1 MGPRF
6 RSRFV
11 RDVIDALERSD
22 ASVPMRLAARLIPRL
37 MRSLSDHVY
46 NAPDPRS
53 TMPLGDAEELFLGI
67 DAALGDGS
75 GKVLEAA
82 GFVLGSRL
90 LSHRGSVVVPGDVVR
105 TIARLR
111 TPVELPYEGVRV
123 VFDVTE
129 TDVGFELALGVL
141 GNPRSTR
148 ILRHLCVGYVKA
160 AYTFGQNRNPD
171 ELRLFAD
178 VIGDRASISG
188 RFKQPSM
195 LPPPLETSQSGPRR
209 SLSKSRIP
217 AAGSL
222 SAEVDRIFERTTL
235 PPQSRRP
242 GARSS
247 SSFRAVRDSQPPPAA
262 YDPERRESSSP
273 PPPRTG
279 GERRD
284 AGRPAS
290 EIRQRGGDLGKK
302 PGGGRTTGSSGQGS
316 GAYGAP
322 RFPAGQYPVVPPKRD
337 PGESAER
344 PIRESILPPPP
355 ETRPQSGY
363 DLRRNPSS
371 GAYELRQQRD
381 PALKESGGYA
391 VRRPSSPPERPSSG
405 TFPTSDERE
414 TPVYPY
420 EDDDEL
426 MRALR
431 RRR

>member
-1 MGPRF
+1 MGPQF

-37 MRSLSDHVY
+37 MRSLSEHVY
-46 NAPDPRS
+46 NASDLRS
-53 TMPLGDAEELFLGI
+53 TMPLVEAEELLLGI

-75 GKVLEAA
+75 GKVLESA
-82 GFVLGSRL
+82 GFVIGSRL

-178 VIGDRASISG
+178 VIGDRASIAG

-195 LPPPLETSQSGPRR
+195 LPPPMPGAVPGPRR
-209 SLSKSRIP
+209 SISKSRIP

-235 PPQSRRP
+235 PPSLV
-242 GARSS
+242 AR
-247 SSFRAVRDSQPPPAA
+247 
-262 YDPERRESSSP
+262 
-273 PPPRTG
+273 
-279 GERRD
+279 
-284 AGRPAS
+284 GR
-290 EIRQRGGDLGKK
+290 
-302 PGGGRTTGSSGQGS
+302 
-316 GAYGAP
+316 AP
-322 RFPAGQYPVVPPKRD
+322 RQV
-337 PGESAER
+337 S
-344 PIRESILPPPP
+344 
-355 ETRPQSGY
+355 
-363 DLRRNPSS
+363 
-371 GAYELRQQRD
+371 
-381 PALKESGGYA
+381 
-391 VRRPSSPPERPSSG
+391 VR
-405 TFPTSDERE
+405 
-414 TPVYPY
+414 
-420 EDDDEL
+420 
-426 MRALR
+426 
-431 RRR
+431 

>member
-1 MGPRF
+1 
-6 RSRFV
+6 
-11 RDVIDALERSD
+11 
-22 ASVPMRLAARLIPRL
+22 

-46 NAPDPRS
+46 NAADPRS
-53 TMPLGDAEELFLGI
+53 TMSLVEAEELLLGI

-75 GKVLEAA
+75 GKVLESA

-111 TPVELPYEGVRV
+111 TPVELPYEGARV
-123 VFDVTE
+123 VFDLTE

-141 GNPRSTR
+141 GHPRSTR

-160 AYTFGQNRNPD
+160 AYTFGHNRNPE
-171 ELRLFAD
+171 ELKLFAD

-188 RFKQPSM
+188 RFRQPSM
-195 LPPPLETSQSGPRR
+195 LPPPAPSAGAQSGAPGPRR

-247 SSFRAVRDSQPPPAA
+247 SSFRAVRESQPPPAF
-262 YDPERRESSSP
+262 DRESSSP
-273 PPPRTG
+273 PPPRTAAD
-279 GERRD
+279 RQD
-284 AGRPAS
+284 GRPAS
-290 EIRQRGGDLGKK
+290 EIRQRGDMGKK
-302 PGGGRTTGSSGQGS
+302 PGGGRTTGSTGQGS
-316 GAYGAP
+316 TGRAPSGGYAAP
-322 RFPAGQYPVVPPKRD
+322 RYPAGQYPVVPSSRVPAD
-337 PGESAER
+337 AER
-344 PIRESILPPPP
+344 PRRESILPPPP
-355 ETRPQSGY
+355 EARPQSGY
-363 DLRRNPSS
+363 NLRQNPIS
-371 GAYELRQQRD
+371 GSYELRQQSEPVLR
-381 PALKESGGYA
+381 ESGGFP
-391 VRRPSSPPERPSSG
+391 VRRPSSPPERASSG
-405 TFPTSDERE
+405 TFPAGDDRQ

-426 MRALR
+426 LRGLR